1 LILNIAK
8 YKNKDS
14 IMKSFKEY
22 LTESKKVYEFKLKI
36 AGDHAKDA
44 VAQIKAALAEFHV
57 ATVSSGRTTP
67 ISERQLDFPEHRNTQ
82 MTVYDITTSY
92 PATALQIRDRIA
104 SGLAVTHNHIK
115 IASLAEEL
123 ENELNHAHDE
133 RTGKALGGTMQ
144 EPSDNGHLVNEKHKY
159 DLLKDLAKTPKTL
172 TQYKGVN
179 DKILATG
186 QPGMASEY
194 KKSVAIQPGI
204 KSALGSTQNK
214 IPNPF
219 KGITK

>member
-1 LILNIAK
+1 
-8 YKNKDS
+8 
-14 IMKSFKEY
+14 MKSFKEY
-22 LTESKKVYEFKLKI
+22 LTESKKVYEFKVKI

-67 ISERQLDFPEHRNTQ
+67 ISERQTDFPEHRNTQ

-92 PATALQIRDRIA
+92 PATALQIRDRIS

-115 IASLAEEL
+115 ISSLAEEL
-123 ENELNHAHDE
+123 ENELNHEFDE

-144 EPSDNGHLVNEKHKY
+144 EPSDNSHLASEKHKY
-159 DLLKDLAKTPKTL
+159 DLLKDLSKTPKTL

-179 DKILATG
+179 DDILATS

-194 KKSVAIQPGI
+194 KKSVAIQPGT
-204 KSALGSTQNK
+204 KSAIGTTQNK
-214 IPNPF
+214 IPRPF
-219 KGITK
+219 KGVK

>member
-1 LILNIAK
+1 
-8 YKNKDS
+8 
-14 IMKSFKEY
+14 MKSFKEY
-22 LTESKKVYEFKLKI
+22 LTESKKVYEFKVKI

-67 ISERQLDFPEHRNTQ
+67 ISERQSDFPEHRNTQ
-82 MTVYDITTSY
+82 MTVYDITTNY

-115 IASLAEEL
+115 ISSLAEEL
-123 ENELNHAHDE
+123 ENELNHAFDKKS
-133 RTGKALGGTMQ
+133 GNALVGTMQ
-144 EPSDNGHLVNEKHKY
+144 EPSDNSDLVSEKHKY

-179 DKILATG
+179 DKILATS
-186 QPGMASEY
+186 QPGMAAEY
-194 KKSVAIQPGI
+194 KKSVAIQPGA
-204 KSALGSTQNK
+204 KSAMGSTQNK

-219 KGITK
+219 KGIK